1 MEQIMNYVKPELIVV
16 AIVLYFC
23 GMALKQTQVVKDK
36 YIPMLLGAGGIVL
49 CGIWVLATSPLGN
62 GQEIAMAVFTA
73 IVQGILMAGLSN
85 YVNLYHINQL
95 RSYKTLFRVPAYFLL
110 PECHL
115 QESFLRRQKY
125 DLRLY

>member
-23 GMALKQTQVVKDK
+23 GMALKQTQTVKDK

-85 YVNLYHINQL
+85 YVNQIIKQAN
-95 RSYKTLFRVPAYFLL
+95 KN
-110 PECHL
+110 E
-115 QESFLRRQKY
+115 
-125 DLRLY
+125 